1 MKTETKS
8 KIVLALKILVAI
20 ITAILGVIGAGSMM
34 TSCRTSTAFSITAD
48 SLDVI
53 NPEIQYVDSVSVKFP
68 FSR

>member
-8 KIVLALKILVAI
+8 RIILALKI
-20 ITAILGVIGAGSMM
+20 IGAIVTAVLGILTAGAAM
-34 TSCRTSTAFSITAD
+34 TSCRTTTAFSITAD

-53 NPEIQYVDSVSVKFP
+53 NPSIQYVDSTSMNFP